1 MHDTVWFEIQGL
13 PAVAIASTEFYDAAK
28 IQAEA
33 LGMSDAKRIFVQ
45 HPIQDATI
53 GEINDKAD
61 KAVVAVIDAL
71 SGNKNE
77 HNND

>member
-1 MHDTVWFEIQGL
+1 M
-13 PAVAIASTEFYDAAK
+13 AIASTEFYDAAK

-71 SGNKNE
+71 SGSKSDNMSE
-77 HNND
+77 SSND